1 MHKWSH
7 VQLDQKILDGLY
19 YSRHGLKD
27 SPSLAKGELVNYFLF
42 SLAKIDF
49 PSVLA
54 NSLRQLDIATV
65 LIADIV
71 EQILMETC
79 ILDVIGRHL
88 AEKATIKFLCSF
100 DKVCMHH
107 QVRHNVNAVIFGTQP
122 QQPPHQPL
130 KVKLVVGLLRL
141 NFANFDNRVMA
152 KADLNHFMT
161 FSEIASDDLKV
172 ASEVKSNC
180 LLSKD
185 N

>member
-1 MHKWSH
+1 M
-7 VQLDQKILDGLY
+7 Y
-19 YSRHGLKD
+19 
-27 SPSLAKGELVNYFLF
+27 
-42 SLAKIDF
+42 
-49 PSVLA
+49 
-54 NSLRQLDIATV
+54 
-65 LIADIV
+65 
-71 EQILMETC
+71 
-79 ILDVIGRHL
+79 
-88 AEKATIKFLCSF
+88 
-100 DKVCMHH
+100 H

-152 KADLNHFMT
+152 KADVNHFMT